1 MLELEVLS
9 VLKKLSS
16 IFIFACCGSLLRFGL
31 TAMTNHHLTT
41 ILLINVIGSFL
52 LAFISKTLPTLIPLS
67 EAVMAGLTVGL
78 VGSFTTF
85 STFSMDVV
93 SLLQQGAMGLA
104 LTYWLASL
112 LLGCSATV
120 LGFRSSSRISE
131 RA

>member
-1 MLELEVLS
+1 MF
-9 VLKKLSS
+9 KKISY
-16 IFIFACCGSLLRFGL
+16 IFVFAFCGSLLRLGL
-31 TAMTNHHLTT
+31 TSMTNHHLTT

-85 STFSMDVV
+85 SAFSMDVV
-93 SLLQQGAMGLA
+93 RLLQQGAMGLA

-112 LLGCSATV
+112 LLGCGAAV
-120 LGFRSSSRISE
+120 LGFRSSARVTE
-131 RA
+131 RT

>member
-1 MLELEVLS
+1 MF
-9 VLKKLSS
+9 KKISY
-16 IFIFACCGSLLRFGL
+16 IFVFAFCGSSLRLGL
-31 TAMTNHHLTT
+31 TSMTNHHLTT

-93 SLLQQGAMGLA
+93 RLLQQGSMGLA

-112 LLGCSATV
+112 LLGCGAAV
-120 LGFRSSSRISE
+120 LGFRSSARVTE

>member
-1 MLELEVLS
+1 M
-9 VLKKLSS
+9 LKKLSA
-16 IFIFACCGSLLRFGL
+16 IFAFAFCGSLLRLGL
-31 TAMTNHHLTT
+31 TSMTNHHLTT
-41 ILLINVIGSFL
+41 ILLINVVGSFL

-93 SLLQQGAMGLA
+93 ALLQQGALGLA
-104 LTYWLASL
+104 LIYWLTSL
-112 LLGCSATV
+112 LLGCGAAV
-120 LGFRSSSRISE
+120 LGFRISARVTE